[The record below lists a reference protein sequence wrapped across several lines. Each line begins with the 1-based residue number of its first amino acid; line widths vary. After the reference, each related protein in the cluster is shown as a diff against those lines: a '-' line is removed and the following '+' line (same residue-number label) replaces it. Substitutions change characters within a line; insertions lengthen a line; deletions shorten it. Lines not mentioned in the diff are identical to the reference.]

1 MTLKH
6 PFLDYEPVR
15 RLPFSPSAGEQTV
28 DDKSDPKDRKLLEP
42 LLISNLVRRDAV
54 SAHCEDSYKESVA
67 EHALRWFAK
76 AFHEPQEARTGVRSS
91 LRVFACR
98 VRT

>member
-1 MTLKH
+1 MTLKY

-42 LLISNLVRRDAV
+42 LLISNFVRRDAA
-54 SAHCEDSYKESVA
+54 SAHCEDPCKESVA

-76 AFHEPQEARTGVRSS
+76 A
-91 LRVFACR
+91 
-98 VRT
+98 